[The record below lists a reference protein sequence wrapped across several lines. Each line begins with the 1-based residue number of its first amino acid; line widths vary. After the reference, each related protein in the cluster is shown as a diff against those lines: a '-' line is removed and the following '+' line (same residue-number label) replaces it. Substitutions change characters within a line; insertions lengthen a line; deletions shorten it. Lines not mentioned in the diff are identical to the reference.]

1 MKWESEKSWMNTGVM
16 NSSFISDAPSFI
28 NRSRRGLAYVKSQI
42 VPFLGGGECF
52 IGSETMYQKNK
63 HLEDFENKKIL
74 VIGAGPSLNSFD
86 YSIVSRY
93 DKIVT
98 CNHYFMNESVNNL
111 PLSLVFLGDEVK
123 LDNAALR
130 EDLDKSSYLVGF
142 ENIGRNKAEL
152 VSFKRDYGERVFW
165 ANTRYHSKIGAIV
178 RIVSFLCSL
187 NPDQIGIIGM
197 DGFKSAEI
205 TKPENAHAF
214 EPHKTPNGSY
224 ENNFKGNLIEQKYK
238 QQYLEFWDYVL
249 HDIGKEIRF
258 ENLSN
263 GHPCNLTTE
272 ILVDKIGINYQDYL
286 YDPGLRK

>member
-1 MKWESEKSWMNTGVM
+1 
-16 NSSFISDAPSFI
+16 
-28 NRSRRGLAYVKSQI
+28 
-42 VPFLGGGECF
+42 
-52 IGSETMYQKNK
+52 
-63 HLEDFENKKIL
+63 
-74 VIGAGPSLNSFD
+74 
-86 YSIVSRY
+86 
-93 DKIVT
+93 
-98 CNHYFMNESVNNL
+98 MNESVKNL
-111 PLSLVFLGDEVK
+111 PLSLVFLGDEVR

-130 EDLDKSSYLVGF
+130 EDLDKSNYLVGF

-152 VSFKRDYGERVFW
+152 VSFKKDYKERVFW

-187 NPDQIGIIGM
+187 NPDQIAIIGM

-214 EPHKTPNGSY
+214 EPHKMPNGSY

-249 HDIGKEIRF
+249 HDIGKEIKF
-258 ENLSN
+258 ENLSD

-272 ILVDKIGINYQDYL
+272 ILTNKLGKNYQDYL
-286 YDPGLRK
+286 FDIRMRK